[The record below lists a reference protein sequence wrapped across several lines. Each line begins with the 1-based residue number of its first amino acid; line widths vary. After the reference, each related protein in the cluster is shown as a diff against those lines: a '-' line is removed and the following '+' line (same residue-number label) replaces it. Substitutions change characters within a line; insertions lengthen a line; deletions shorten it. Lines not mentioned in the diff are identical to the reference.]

1 MDITFWVVK
10 FPDTVYSPMYGENDP
25 EELFVRYMRGITNF
39 FMSFAEMTEE
49 QAREFV
55 SAVTKVPTVEVRR
68 Q

>member
-1 MDITFWVVK
+1 M
-10 FPDTVYSPMYGENDP
+10 YSPMYGENDP